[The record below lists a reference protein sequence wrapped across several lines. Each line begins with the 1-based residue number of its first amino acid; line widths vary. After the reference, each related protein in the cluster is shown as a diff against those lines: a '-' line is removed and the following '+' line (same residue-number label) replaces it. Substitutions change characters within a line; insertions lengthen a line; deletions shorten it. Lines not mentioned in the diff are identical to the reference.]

1 MDLETSSYLHSSGL
15 AVPML
20 IFISLFLLA
29 TASAILLKKLRFPYT
44 IGLVIIGML
53 LGIAAEYLDFLRPV
67 LGVDLTRDLIMY
79 VLLPVLVYEAAIN
92 IKLPALIKELVPVMM
107 LAVAGVVLSTLLIAW
122 VLNGLTPLSIA
133 GALLFGALI
142 SATDPVAVIALFK
155 EVKAPERLSLLM
167 DAESLF
173 NDATAIVMFGIVLT
187 FIQAG
192 GVFGGDLFLDSVLD
206 FFYVFFGGIFV
217 GSVLGFAM
225 LFMLKISRGIP
236 FVQIAHTTILAFG
249 SFIIAD
255 YLFELSGVMSV
266 IAAGI
271 ITRTY
276 GRKAM
281 AEYTQLYIVPYW
293 EFMAFVANSFIFLL
307 LGLKEDLLF
316 KDVDNLI
323 SALPVLMLAV
333 VVVLLARFV
342 VIYLLVPVSNR
353 LPGSNPVDACSKVI
367 MFWGGL
373 RGVVP
378 VALMLSIPDSVPEK
392 PMIIHMTLMVIL
404 FSLLVQ
410 GTTIEWLMARL
421 GIKKSGV
428 VR

>member
-1 MDLETSSYLHSSGL
+1 MDLETSTYLHSSSL

-29 TASAILLKKLRFPYT
+29 TASAVLLKKLRFPYT

-53 LGIAAEYLDFLRPV
+53 LGIAAEYFAFLKPV
-67 LGVDLTRDLIMY
+67 LGVELTRDLIMY

-92 IKLPALIKELVPVMM
+92 IRLPALVKELIPVMI
-107 LAVAGVVLSTLLIAW
+107 LAVAGVVLSTLLVAW
-122 VLNGLTPLSIA
+122 LLDGLTPLSFA

-155 EVKAPERLSLLM
+155 EVKAPKRLSLLM

-192 GVFGGDLFLDSVLD
+192 GVFGGDMLLGSVLD
-206 FFYVFFGGIFV
+206 FFHVFFGGILV
-217 GSVLGFAM
+217 GSTLGFAM

-316 KDVDNLI
+316 RDVNNLL
-323 SALPVLMLAV
+323 SALPVLTLTI
-333 VVVLLARFV
+333 VVVLLARFA
-342 VIYLLVPVSNR
+342 VIYLLIPVSNR
-353 LPGSNPVDACSKVI
+353 LPGSHPVDARSKVI

-378 VALMLSIPDSVPEK
+378 VALMLSIPDTVAEK
-392 PMIIHMTLMVIL
+392 SIIIHMTLVVIL
-404 FSLLVQ
+404 FSLVVQ
-410 GTTIEWLMARL
+410 GTTIEWLMTRL
-421 GIKKSGV
+421 GIKKH
-428 VR
+428 